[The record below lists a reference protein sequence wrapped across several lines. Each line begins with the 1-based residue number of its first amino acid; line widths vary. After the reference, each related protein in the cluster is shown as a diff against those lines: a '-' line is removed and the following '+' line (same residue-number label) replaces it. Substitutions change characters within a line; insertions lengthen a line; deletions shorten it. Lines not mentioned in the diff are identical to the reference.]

1 MTDQHKLHPLAMLLF
16 FFKIIKNSIWLVIS
30 GAIFIGSF
38 DINELLPDQLQASP
52 VMFVSLFLLVII
64 IVFGFISWLKWQ
76 RLRYMIHPD
85 ALQITQGIIV
95 RHDRTIK
102 TKNIHSMNVN
112 QHIFHQV
119 FNLANLKIETAGSD
133 VNVDGELKA
142 IDFELARRLKYQF
155 TNDLPLDDVTAFAAP
170 HRLED
175 DKEDWRSSIYRL
187 LAAGATTGRIGTL
200 LAIAFVLPTEL
211 SSYLPAD
218 IYQAS
223 ELWVLKQSIV
233 VWVILVTLYL
243 IFMIAIGV
251 VSFMLKYGQ
260 FTLRREG
267 DYLIVKHGLIEKK
280 ETQLHI
286 NRIQAI
292 TFKQNLF
299 RMPFGWYGCYVDFA
313 GGEFDAK
320 AEGRLLLY
328 PLLRRREVT
337 PFLKQWLPE
346 YDLEDMALERTESIS
361 YFYRMIRFSL
371 LVLIP
376 SSIFFF
382 FYVRWWLILTI
393 ASLLFV
399 RAGCYYFEYRLKGY
413 ATRGAVLR
421 LEYLYRFSRCL
432 TLVKRKHMLELN
444 RIETPVMKKLQ
455 VCHLKFAVMNNFVGQ
470 HFNYRWISES
480 QMNKLTDWFHKKNNE
495 R

>member
-1 MTDQHKLHPLAMLLF
+1 MTKQHKLHPLAILLF
-16 FFKIIKNSIWLVIS
+16 FLKLMKDSIWLVIS

-38 DINELLPDQLQASP
+38 DVNTLLPERFHTSS
-52 VMFVSLFLLVII
+52 VIFVLIFILVII
-64 IVFGFISWLKWQ
+64 LVFAGISWFKWH
-76 RLRYMIHPD
+76 RFRYMVHPD

-119 FNLANLKIETAGSD
+119 FNLAHLKIETAGSD

-142 IDFELARRLKYQF
+142 IDLELARRLKYQF
-155 TNDLPLDDVTAFAAP
+155 TNDLPLDDVTASP
-170 HRLED
+170 TSRLLED
-175 DKEDWRSSIYRL
+175 DKDDWHSSIFRL
-187 LAAGATTGRIGTL
+187 LAAGMTTGRIGTL

-211 SSYLPAD
+211 SSYLPED

-223 ELWVLKQSIV
+223 ESWVLKQSLV
-233 VWVILVTLYL
+233 VWVVLMTLYL
-243 IFMIAIGV
+243 MFMIAIGV

-328 PLLRRREVT
+328 PLLKQQEVT
-337 PFLKQWLPE
+337 PFLKKWLPE
-346 YDLEDMALERTESIS
+346 YDLEDMALERTEGLS

-371 LVLIP
+371 LVLI
-376 SSIFFF
+376 SSSAFFF
-382 FYVRWWLILTI
+382 FYVRWWLIL
-393 ASLLFV
+393 AVVSLLIV
-399 RAGCYYFEYRLKGY
+399 RAGYYYFEYRLKGY
-413 ATRGAVLR
+413 ATSGAVLR
-421 LEYLYRFSRCL
+421 LDYLYRFSRCL

-444 RIETPVMKKLQ
+444 RIETPVMKRLE
-455 VCHLKFAVMNNFVGQ
+455 VCHLKFAVMNNFIGQ
-470 HFNYRWISES
+470 HFKYRWISVA
-480 QMNKLTDWFHKKNNE
+480 QMNELTEWFHKKNNAL
-495 R
+495 